1 MCALQAVAIECPQC
15 GAPIQITE
23 RICSYCNSAV
33 YVKKSADIKSAVNKY
48 IKAYQKLIQ
57 MNGGQSV
64 EGYVA
69 LGICHLQNRMYDNAL
84 ASCEKA
90 IELLPDD
97 GEAYYY
103 AALALFK
110 GKRPYLQTISNIKKI
125 VSLLD
130 VAASVAP
137 MGKYYYLLYL
147 IQCDFYDKKRL
158 KNGRTAGELLEQAQM
173 YELDDED
180 IDEVKQFAGNV

>member
-1 MCALQAVAIECPQC
+1 MP
-15 GAPIQITE
+15 
-23 RICSYCNSAV
+23 SAEW
-33 YVKKSADIKSAVNKY
+33 N
-48 IKAYQKLIQ
+48 
-57 MNGGQSV
+57 
-64 EGYVA
+64 E
-69 LGICHLQNRMYDNAL
+69 NAL

-90 IELLPDD
+90 IGLLPDD

-103 AALALFK
+103 AALASLK
-110 GKRPYLQTISNIKKI
+110 GKRPYLQTMSNIKKI

-130 VAASVAP
+130 AAVSTEP
-137 MGKYYYLLYL
+137 MGKYYYLLYI
-147 IQCDFYDKKRL
+147 IQCDFYDRKRL